1 MNRLPSK
8 LLALVLLCLAS
19 PAALLAAGKGTPT
32 FYDRHVIFDN
42 SRSDGGY
49 ASSSGWLIAPSALEL
64 VDGTVPV
71 ETKHFV
77 SPPNALRLA
86 WTSAPDRC
94 STIRAFAEPP
104 RARPR
109 TVPPPGPLV
118 CSGPT
123 HASRVSASVK
133 ARELRFEEEPQ
144 TEVRFWG
151 SPKRNSV
158 PVNERKNLPEQVQQG
173 VTHRNVSVQ
182 SRIASELV
190 APEEEPYATTAAREK
205 AQRLRVELQTVSGSG
220 ADGRITYK
228 DVSRA
233 AQG

>member
-1 MNRLPSK
+1 
-8 LLALVLLCLAS
+8 
-19 PAALLAAGKGTPT
+19 
-32 FYDRHVIFDN
+32 
-42 SRSDGGY
+42 
-49 ASSSGWLIAPSALEL
+49 
-64 VDGTVPV
+64 
-71 ETKHFV
+71 
-77 SPPNALRLA
+77 
-86 WTSAPDRC
+86 
-94 STIRAFAEPP
+94 
-104 RARPR
+104 
-109 TVPPPGPLV
+109 
-118 CSGPT
+118 
-123 HASRVSASVK
+123 VK

-205 AQRLRVELQTVSGSG
+205 AQRLRVDLQTVSGSG